1 MQRTERL
8 KAGLFMV
15 LVAALALPF
24 DANAR
29 TIRVDVGSGNYPTN
43 GQAWE
48 SSETPLGAAA
58 FLSGTLPFALNFGTG
73 LQTSFC
79 LGANGHYRI
88 LEQLWRDP
96 GATRRCSRWAP
107 PGSTDPATTRIFEQ
121 GSVTYTEGNLARQ
134 LPFPANPLDA
144 PAAVRFHWNDVIC
157 APPSATCQGQSY
169 SFQAIL
175 IDMGNGDFDL
185 ELNFDDIPAG
195 IGIAQFLLGTNAFP
209 QFGGPFLSAQDYDFQ
224 FRGGVLVNGTPVPEP
239 GLVWLLGLA
248 AALMGFLRQ
257 RRS

>member
-1 MQRTERL
+1 MQRSERL

-79 LGANGHYRI
+79 LGANGFI
-88 LEQLWRDP
+88 GFSGNCGAIPANATLQPL
-96 GATRRCSRWAP
+96 GATWI
-107 PGSTDPATTRIFEQ
+107 TDPATTRIFEQ

-144 PAAVRFHWNDVIC
+144 PLAVRFHWNDVIC
-157 APPSATCQGQSY
+157 APPSATCQGQMY

-195 IGIAQFLLGTNAFP
+195 IGIAQFLLGTNAF

-248 AALMGFLRQ
+248 AALMGLLRR